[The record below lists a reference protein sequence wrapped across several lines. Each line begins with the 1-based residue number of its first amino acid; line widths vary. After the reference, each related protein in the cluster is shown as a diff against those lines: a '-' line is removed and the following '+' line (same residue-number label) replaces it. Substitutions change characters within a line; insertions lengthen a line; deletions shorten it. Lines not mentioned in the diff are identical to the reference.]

1 MNRSNQPGLLRNLQ
15 IGFGLSLLILIV
27 SSVASY
33 SSIHNLLDSSQWVDH
48 TDSVINQLASTL
60 SVLKDAETG
69 QRGYLLTSDSAFL
82 TPYTGAR
89 ERALADIDQ
98 IQVMTSDNG
107 SQQENIR
114 ELRDVVA
121 NRLKILQQVIDQKR
135 EDNIYNPADLR
146 EGRGYMDEARRIIQR
161 MQDEEHSLLRQRIE
175 KERNYAIYTPVL
187 IIIAALLSIL
197 ITIFF
202 YRRVHKDYLERA
214 ALYTQLQQKDA
225 DIAQRITIIG
235 GIADEI
241 SDGKYQVRVSDDQK
255 DNLGELAGSLNKMA
269 KSLEY
274 SFGLL
279 SDKEWLQTG
288 IARLSDEMV
297 GETDM
302 EVLVTDIIAT
312 VAEYTRSRVGALYV
326 MDPVTGTLM
335 LNSGFALVTGETR
348 GRVKLGEG
356 LVGQVARD
364 GKRVVL
370 NDIRLG
376 EWIIRLASGD
386 ITPRTVVAF
395 PFYHEKKI
403 KGVIELGSLE
413 GYSDRDLEFFD
424 SIGDN
429 IGTAI
434 HSIESRHKL
443 QELLEETQAQTE
455 ELQSQHSELES
466 LNLELEVQA
475 EKLQVSEEE
484 LKVQQ
489 EELMQTN
496 QELEERSRTLE
507 EKNQL
512 ILIRN
517 LDIQKKA
524 EELALTTKYK
534 SEFMANMSHEL
545 RTPLNSILLL
555 SRLLAENSARNLSE
569 EQTEYARV
577 IQNSGHGLLQL
588 IDEILDLSRIES
600 GKLQL
605 EHGLVP
611 MTELVDDMRSLFGPI
626 ARDKNLELH
635 ILVDEGTPA
644 QLETDKMRIE
654 QILKNLL
661 SNAFKFTQKG
671 SVTLRIR
678 ASATQKNFLEFVVK
692 DSGIGIPVD
701 KHQLIFEAFQQ
712 ADGSTRRKYGGT
724 GLGLSISRELSRL
737 LGGDIDVTSNPDE
750 GAEFTVT
757 IPQFKMDAVAEAT
770 ALGGMAFG
778 AAGGVN
784 GMTGG
789 AAGAAGRGGA
799 DGYGGSLGVTPGGLS
814 SGGARE
820 VGVPLVGGGAIYTL
834 PEAPEEIPDDREQL
848 KPGDKI
854 LLIVE
859 DDTFFAQELLDFSRK
874 KGYKG
879 VVAVS
884 GDTAVRMAR
893 QYLPM
898 GILLDIQLPVKSGW
912 EVMDELK
919 KDPRTRNIPV
929 HIMSSFEVKSESIKR
944 GAVDFMSKSVA
955 FDNMDQAFEKIDFLL
970 SRSPRKVIIVEDNMR
985 HAQALAFFLGTH
997 NLNME
1002 IAATIARSTDLL
1014 QKEGVHGVILS
1025 REAGK
1030 EESDTLEMMRNNP
1043 AFENLPI
1050 IVFTGMNISKGE
1062 EARLRQFA
1070 DSIVVKTAHS
1080 YQRVLDEV
1088 SLFLHVVGAEKGGT
1102 NGGSYNRLGALDEV
1116 LSSKLVLVADDD
1128 VRNIFS
1134 LTKALELHKMKVVTA
1149 MDGAEALSIAE
1160 AGKVDIILMD
1170 MMMPEMD
1177 GFEAITRIRRHPRLR
1192 HLPII
1197 AVTAKAMAGD
1207 RERCI
1212 QAGASDYISKPVDI
1226 DQLLSLLRIWLY
1238 EK

>member
-1 MNRSNQPGLLRNLQ
+1 MNRFAKPGLLRNLQ
-15 IGFGLSLLILIV
+15 VGFGLSLLILII

-33 SSIHNLLDSSQWVDH
+33 SSIHNLLDGSRWVDH
-48 TDSVINQLASTL
+48 TDSVINHLNVTL
-60 SVLKDAETG
+60 STLKDAETG
-69 QRGYLLTSDSAFL
+69 QRGFLLSDDTVYLR
-82 TPYTGAR
+82 PYHGAQD
-89 ERALADIDQ
+89 RALATIDQ
-98 IQVMTSDNG
+98 VQSLTRDNPV
-107 SQQENIR
+107 QQENVK

-121 NRLKILQQVIDQKR
+121 HRLTILQSVIDQKR
-135 EDNIYNPADLR
+135 ADNIYSPADLR
-146 EGRGYMDEARRIIQR
+146 KGRDYMDEVRMIVQR
-161 MQDEEHSLLRQRIE
+161 MQDEEHRLLAIRIE
-175 KERNYAIYTPVL
+175 KVQRYSSYTPIL
-187 IIIAALLSIL
+187 IMVAAALSIL

-214 ALYTQLQQKDA
+214 SLYAELQEKDA
-225 DIAQRITIIG
+225 DIARRIAIIG
-235 GIADEI
+235 DIADQI
-241 SDGKYQVRVSDDQK
+241 SAGKYQVRVSDDQQ
-255 DNLGELAGSLNKMA
+255 DSLGELGGSLNKMA
-269 KSLEY
+269 ESLEY

-288 IARLSDEMV
+288 IAKLSDEIV

-302 EVLVTDIIAT
+302 QTLVSHVVTF
-312 VAEYTRSRVGALYV
+312 VAEYTRSRVGALYILE
-326 MDPVTGTLM
+326 PI
-335 LNSGFALVTGETR
+335 SGVLGLSGRYALTHDDSR
-348 GRVKLGEG
+348 DRIRIGEG
-356 LVGQVARD
+356 FVGQVAKD
-364 GKRVVL
+364 GKRIML
-370 NDIRLG
+370 NDIRPG
-376 EWIIRLASGD
+376 EWVIRLASGD
-386 ITPRTVVAF
+386 ITPRMVVAF
-395 PFYHEKKI
+395 PLFHEKKV
-403 KGVIELGSLE
+403 KGVIELGSIE
-413 GYSDRDLEFFD
+413 GYSPRDLEFLD

-434 HSIESRHKL
+434 HSIESRLKL

-524 EELALTTKYK
+524 EELAITTKYK

-555 SRLLAENSARNLSE
+555 SRLLSENPNHNLSDD
-569 EQTEYARV
+569 QTEYARV
-577 IQNSGHGLLQL
+577 IQNSGQGLLQL

-605 EHGLVP
+605 EHGLLTVSEV
-611 MTELVDDMRSLFGPI
+611 MEDMRQLFGPI
-626 ARDKNLELH
+626 ARDKNLALH
-635 ILVDEGTPA
+635 ILIEEGTPA
-644 QLETDKMRIE
+644 QLETDKMRLE

-661 SNAFKFTQKG
+661 SNAFKFTHKG
-671 SVTLRIR
+671 SITLLAK
-678 ASATQKNFLEFVVK
+678 ASPAKKNFLQFAVK
-692 DSGIGIPVD
+692 DSGIGIPED

-737 LGGDIDVTSNPDE
+737 LGGDITISSRPEE
-750 GAEFTVT
+750 GAEFTVVV
-757 IPQFKMDAVAEAT
+757 PQFKMEPAATEPVAPLIPISTGRETT
-770 ALGGMAFG
+770 A
-778 AAGGVN
+778 
-784 GMTGG
+784 
-789 AAGAAGRGGA
+789 
-799 DGYGGSLGVTPGGLS
+799 GSSPV
-814 SGGARE
+814 
-820 VGVPLVGGGAIYTL
+820 YTL
-834 PEAPEEIPDDREQL
+834 PEAPSEIPDDRANL
-848 KPGDKI
+848 HPGDKI

-884 GDTAVRMAR
+884 GETATRMAR

-919 KDPRTRNIPV
+919 KDPRTRGIPV
-929 HIMSSFEVKSESIKR
+929 HIMSSFEVKNESLMR
-944 GAVDFMSKSVA
+944 GAVDFLNKSIA
-955 FDNMDQAFEKIDFLL
+955 FENMDQAFEKIEYFLA
-970 SRSPRKVIIVEDNMR
+970 RNARKVIIVEDNLR
-985 HAQALAFFLGTH
+985 HAQALAFFLGSH
-997 NLNME
+997 GLNMA
-1002 IAATIARSTDLL
+1002 IAPTIAQSADIV

-1030 EESDTLEMMRNNP
+1030 EEADTLEKIRKNP
-1043 AFENLPI
+1043 AFENIPV
-1050 IVFTGMNISKGE
+1050 IVFTGMNISKAE
-1062 EARLRQFA
+1062 EARLRQYA

-1088 SLFLHVVGAEKGGT
+1088 SLFLHIVSEGKEQT
-1102 NGGSYNRLGALDEV
+1102 NGNGLSRLGALDEV
-1116 LSSKLVLVADDD
+1116 LKGRSVLVADDD

-1134 LTKALELHKMKVVTA
+1134 LTKALEQHKMKVMTA
-1149 MDGAEALSIAE
+1149 MDGREALSVAE
-1160 AGKVDIILMD
+1160 AGGVDIILMD

-1177 GFEAITRIRRHPRLR
+1177 GFEAIIRIRRNPALR
-1192 HLPII
+1192 HLPVI

>member
-1 MNRSNQPGLLRNLQ
+1 MNIVSRPGILRNLQ
-15 IGFGLSLLILIV
+15 IGFGLSLLILIIT
-27 SSVASY
+27 SVASY
-33 SSIHNLLDSSQWVDH
+33 SSIRNLLDGSQWVDH
-48 TDSVINQLASTL
+48 TDSVISELNSTL
-60 SVLKDAETG
+60 STLKDAETG
-69 QRGYLLTSDSAFL
+69 QRGYLLTGDTAFL
-82 TPYTGAR
+82 RPYWGAR
-89 ERALADIDQ
+89 ERAL
-98 IQVMTSDNG
+98 
-107 SQQENIR
+107 ENIAAIQGMTVDNPVQQANVK
-114 ELRDVVA
+114 ELHDVVA
-121 NRLKILQQVIDQKR
+121 NRMGILQEVIDQKR
-135 EDNIYNPADLR
+135 TNNIFSLVDLAK
-146 EGRGYMDEARRIIQR
+146 GKGYMDEVRQVVER
-161 MQDEEHSLLRQRIE
+161 MQAEERRLLVIRT
-175 KERNYAIYTPVL
+175 ERVRAYSSYTPIL
-187 IIIAALLSIL
+187 IIAASLLSVI
-197 ITIFF
+197 ITLFF
-202 YRRVHKDYLERA
+202 YSRVHKDFLERQQ
-214 ALYTQLQQKDA
+214 LYAELQQKEA
-225 DIAQRITIIG
+225 DIAQRIEIIS
-235 GIADEI
+235 GIADQI
-241 SDGKYQVRVSDDQK
+241 SAGQYKTRVSDEQK
-255 DNLGELAGSLNKMA
+255 DSLGVLSGSLNKMA
-269 KSLEY
+269 ESLEY

-288 IARLSDEMV
+288 IARLNEEMV

-302 EVLVTDIIAT
+302 QKLVTNVIEHIS
-312 VAEYTRSRVGALYV
+312 EYSRSLVGAFYV
-326 MDPVTGTLM
+326 LDPVTQQ
-335 LNSGFALVTGETR
+335 LNLNGSYALPGGIRKAVR
-348 GRVKLGEG
+348 SGEG
-356 LVGQVARD
+356 LVGQAAQG
-364 GKRVVL
+364 GKRLLVKDIQPGDWVVSFTS
-370 NDIRLG
+370 G
-376 EWIIRLASGD
+376 ELK
-386 ITPRTVVAF
+386 PRTIVAF
-395 PFYHEKKI
+395 PFFHEKKV
-403 KGVIELGSLE
+403 KGVIELGTLE
-413 GYSDRDLEFFD
+413 DYSSRELELFS

-434 HSIESRHKL
+434 HSIESRLRL

-555 SRLLAENSARNLSE
+555 SRLLSENNGKNLSD

-577 IQNSGHGLLQL
+577 IQNSGQGLLQL

-605 EHGLVP
+605 EHTIVP
-611 MTELVDDMRSLFGPI
+611 VEEVMGDMRMLFGPI
-626 ARDKNLELH
+626 AKDKNLDLH
-635 ILVDEGTPA
+635 IVIEAGTPS
-644 QLETDKMRIE
+644 QLDTDKMRLE

-671 SVTLRIR
+671 SVTLVARP
-678 ASATQKNFLEFVVK
+678 SAGRSPFLEFLVR
-692 DSGIGIPVD
+692 DTGIGIPED

-737 LGGDIDVTSNPDE
+737 LGGEILLTSHPNE
-750 GAEFTVT
+750 GSEFTVS
-757 IPQFKMDAVAEAT
+757 IPQFKIEEVAEAPV
-770 ALGGMAFG
+770 AS
-778 AAGGVN
+778 VPQ
-784 GMTGG
+784 
-789 AAGAAGRGGA
+789 
-799 DGYGGSLGVTPGGLS
+799 SVPGLRHGHHH
-814 SGGARE
+814 GE
-820 VGVPLVGGGAIYTL
+820 VFTL
-834 PEAPEEIPDDREQL
+834 TEAPAEIPDDRGEL
-848 KPGDKI
+848 KPGDKV

-859 DDTFFAQELLDFSRK
+859 DDTFFAQSLLDFSRR

-879 VVAVS
+879 IVAVS
-884 GDTAVRMAR
+884 GDVAIRMAR
-893 QYLPM
+893 QYRPM
-898 GILLDIQLPVKSGW
+898 GILLDIQLPMKNGW
-912 EVMDELK
+912 EVMEELK
-919 KDPRTRNIPV
+919 KDPQTRPIPV
-929 HIMSSFEVKSESIKR
+929 HIMSSFEVKNESLKK
-944 GAVDFMSKSVA
+944 GAVNYISKQTA
-955 FDNMDQAFEKIDFLL
+955 FENMDSVFENIETLL
-970 SRSPRKVIIVEDNMR
+970 NRSARKVVIVEDNMR
-985 HAQALAFFLGTH
+985 HAQALAYFLSTH
-997 NLNME
+997 EVQME
-1002 IAATIARSTDLL
+1002 IAPTIVQSAAVLG
-1014 QKEGVHGVILS
+1014 KEGVHGVILS

-1030 EESDTLEMMRNNP
+1030 EEEDTLEMIRKNP
-1043 AFENLPI
+1043 VFENLPI
-1050 IVFTGMNISKGE
+1050 IVFTGMNISKAE
-1062 EARLRQFA
+1062 EVRLRQYA

-1088 SLFLHVVGAEKGGT
+1088 SLFLHVVGEAKDVASDSAMG
-1102 NGGSYNRLGALDEV
+1102 RLGALDEV
-1116 LSSKLVLVADDD
+1116 LKNRMVLVADDD

-1134 LTKALELHKMKVVTA
+1134 MSKALEQHKMKVLTA
-1149 MDGAEALSIAE
+1149 MDGKEALTIVE
-1160 AGKVDIILMD
+1160 GNPVDIVLMD

-1177 GFEAITRIRRHPRLR
+1177 GFEAITRIRRNPRLR